1 MKRRPDITRE
11 CIIGAATQCFL
22 RKGVSKASLA
32 DVAVLATV
40 TRGAIYH
47 YFAGKDEL
55 FDAVVRQVPWPLFAI
70 AEPDDRDSL
79 ENPLDYLERSLIEL
93 MRRILSQ
100 PADRAIA
107 EILLFKLELTNE
119 NPSLLRRMQEAQREC
134 VRRIAT
140 LLSLAVRRDHLPAE
154 FAVQQASSFI
164 HASIV
169 GVITQELFLGRQRGP
184 FDFLKP
190 SAAALVAAIK
200 GDDKYRYAPP
210 PRS

>member
-1 MKRRPDITRE
+1 
-11 CIIGAATQCFL
+11 
-22 RKGVSKASLA
+22 
-32 DVAVLATV
+32 
-40 TRGAIYH
+40 
-47 YFAGKDEL
+47 
-55 FDAVVRQVPWPLFAI
+55 
-70 AEPDDRDSL
+70 
-79 ENPLDYLERSLIEL
+79 

-200 GDDKYRYAPP
+200 GGDKYRYAPP